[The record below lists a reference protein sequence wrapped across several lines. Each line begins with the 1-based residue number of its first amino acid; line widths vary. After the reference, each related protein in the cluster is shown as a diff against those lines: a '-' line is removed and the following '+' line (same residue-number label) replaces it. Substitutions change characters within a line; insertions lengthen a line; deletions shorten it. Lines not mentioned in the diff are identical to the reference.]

1 MKIEIARHDRM
12 TESGSSLLRLIQ
24 NQDMPLLDL
33 LVRESIQNSLDAA
46 LPDARYVNVDL
57 SVGSFHSKELNNNFD
72 GIKHSLNKRFPDS
85 KGTYKYICVR
95 DLNTHGLTGP
105 VRYDDM
111 EGNQFGNLLKLVYEI
126 SKPQQNEGAGGS
138 WGLGKTI
145 YFRVGIGMVIY
156 YSRINE
162 NGKYK
167 SRLAACLVEDETK
180 KDSMIPMQAGVKRGI
195 AWWGA
200 SDGKDKTVP
209 IDNETEINRILT
221 TFSITPYK
229 NDETGTTI
237 IIPYIDEASL
247 LAEVYATN
255 DDKEHKP
262 YWTGKIEDYLQVS
275 IQRWYAPRYLNTRYK
290 GAYLSPSVNGKKLT
304 VSSMLPLFRVIRELY
319 LVSTGNSLD
328 EDAFLNEAGAELHT
342 EDINVRDVFV
352 PGTSTAGMFSY
363 TKLNSAQ
370 LKMYAP
376 DNNKSP
382 YQQITNSYY
391 NTEDNKNTPVV
402 MFTRKPGM
410 IVGYDFEGPWTKR
423 MPQSSEHEFIVGL
436 FVANSDNRLKEIFI
450 RNGSTN
456 ITLEEY
462 IRQGEKADHASWTD
476 RNIDGKNPRVISKVQ
491 TNIIKKISAQ
501 YKEKS
506 TDVPDKKNIGL
517 GHVLANIL
525 LPRNDFGK
533 IASKPPVNTGKSG
546 VRSSKPV
553 SMKLGN
559 PKVLNKGKL
568 FVDFEIKAKKFPCLI
583 ELMVTSDFKKY
594 DSDSWENEIEKR
606 FPLAF
611 ERVHIYSVNKQNI
624 EGIEINPDVSEVSCD
639 GIVISSVN
647 SPLFNVFSGIKI
659 ESGNET
665 NVKGVFVFSSDDT
678 ALKCAIEIKEGKV

>member
-24 NQDMPLLDL
+24 NQGMPLLDL

-180 KDSMIPMQAGVKRGI
+180 KDSMIPTQDGVKRGI

-200 SDGKDKTVP
+200 PDGKGKTVP
-209 IDNETEINRILT
+209 IENETEINRILT

-237 IIPYIDEASL
+237 IIPYIDESSL

-262 YWTGKIEDYLQVS
+262 YWTSKTEDYLQVAV
-275 IQRWYAPRYLNTRYK
+275 QRWYAPRYLNTKYA

-304 VSSMLPLFRVIRELY
+304 VSAMLPLFRVVRELY
-319 LVSTGNSLD
+319 LISMGNDLD
-328 EDAFLNEAGAELHT
+328 EDAFLNEAEAEFYT
-342 EDINVRDVFV
+342 EDINIRDVFV
-352 PGTSTAGMFSY
+352 PGTSRAGMFSY
-363 TKLNSAQ
+363 TKLSSAQ

-382 YQQITNSYY
+382 YQQITNSFF
-391 NTEDNKNTPVV
+391 NTEDSKNTPVI

-423 MPQSSEHEFIVGL
+423 MPLSSEHEFIIGL
-436 FVANSDNRLKEIFI
+436 FVANSDNRLKEIFAKDSNI
-450 RNGSTN
+450 N

-476 RNIDGKNPRVISKVQ
+476 RNISGKNPRVISKVQ
-491 TNIIKKISAQ
+491 TNIIKKVSAQ
-501 YKEKS
+501 YKEKP
-506 TDVPDKKNIGL
+506 TDIPDKKNIGL

-533 IASKPPVNTGKSG
+533 IAAKPPVQPGKQGGRTS
-546 VRSSKPV
+546 RPI

-559 PKVLNKGKL
+559 PKVLDKGKV
-568 FVDFEIKAKKFPCLI
+568 FVDFEIRAKRFPCI
-583 ELMVTSDFKKY
+583 VELMVTSDFKKY

-606 FPLAF
+606 FPLEF
-611 ERVHIYSVNKQNI
+611 EKVHIYSVNKNSVD
-624 EGIEINPDVSEVSCD
+624 GIEINCEAPEISCGDLVVSNVK
-639 GIVISSVN
+639 
-647 SPLFNVFSGIKI
+647 SPLFNVFSGIELKADQNMLI
-659 ESGNET
+659 
-665 NVKGVFVFSSDDT
+665 KGVFVFSSDDT
-678 ALKCAIEIKEGKV
+678 ALKCVIEIKEGKA